1 MLKQMTLSD
10 NLEKMDGQ
18 VNSEYQYADI
28 IQKISERKVIR
39 DVDELTNFLSTC
51 NLEVL
56 QSLSMRIRNYYD
68 LNPKVI
74 TYSRKVFI
82 NLVNLCK
89 DSCSYCTYKKEPE
102 EAEAVM
108 LLPSQVLAIAEAGRR
123 RGCTEALIVTGE
135 RPETKYREA
144 KRWLNNL
151 GYGNLSELIADLSE
165 QILKKTGLLPHTNTG
180 SITKSEMINLKSTNV
195 SLGMM
200 VENSSD
206 RLTGVGEAH
215 ENAPSKIPKVR
226 MKSLIS
232 AGELNFPITTGLLIG
247 IGESFRE
254 VIDSLLL
261 INEVNKKYGHIQEV
275 IMQNFMPKIGTPMK
289 NSSSPTFEYFL
300 RCIASARII
309 LENVNLQV
317 PPNLNP
323 NIYSKYLDVG
333 INDWGGISPL
343 TPDYVNP
350 ECPWP
355 TIQEITRITKES
367 GYTLRGRLPLYPSYI
382 VNPLLY
388 SRFVHPLLK
397 GYIEPL
403 VDNYGL
409 VKEDS
414 INNEY

>member
-56 QSLSMRIRNYYD
+56 QSLAMRIRNYYD

-261 INEVNKKYGHIQEV
+261 INEVNKKV
-275 IMQNFMPKIGTPMK
+275 
-289 NSSSPTFEYFL
+289 
-300 RCIASARII
+300 
-309 LENVNLQV
+309 
-317 PPNLNP
+317 
-323 NIYSKYLDVG
+323 
-333 INDWGGISPL
+333 
-343 TPDYVNP
+343 
-350 ECPWP
+350 WP
-355 TIQEITRITKES
+355 
-367 GYTLRGRLPLYPSYI
+367 YPRS
-382 VNPLLY
+382 
-388 SRFVHPLLK
+388 
-397 GYIEPL
+397 
-403 VDNYGL
+403 NYA
-409 VKEDS
+409 KF
-414 INNEY
+414 YA